1 MVYAMQR
8 RSKASSQMT
17 RTLAVV
23 FLCLSLSTLT
33 PAQHTKIE
41 WDHDTDFAGLRT
53 YAWQPSPSPAKGV
66 WNQRIV
72 DDIDKQLQAKGLAKV
87 DSNPDVWVVYT
98 RTIRKD
104 QSDVGGGYVIGPSWG
119 GSESG
124 VPAIPETFE
133 EGTLVVQIAAA
144 KTKQVVWRGSASR
157 TLSDNNKKN
166 LKNLDQAIA
175 KLLEDYPPKDKK

>member
-1 MVYAMQR
+1 MPR
-8 RSKASSQMT
+8 HKAEAAN
-17 RTLAVV
+17 RIGIA
-23 FLCLSLSTLT
+23 
-33 PAQHTKIE
+33 
-41 WDHDTDFAGLRT
+41 
-53 YAWQPSPSPAKGV
+53 GV